1 MKIWMISLLIILIV
15 VGAILLFSS
24 FYVLDQTQQAVVLR
38 FGKIV
43 AVETEP
49 GLHFKQPFV
58 DNVVRFD
65 KRILLYDIEPEK
77 IIAADKKTLVIDT
90 YVLWRI
96 KDAEAFIKSL
106 KSVKLALPRIDD
118 VVYSHVRN
126 IFAKANFDEI
136 ISEKREDLLRE
147 VTALSREDLKDFGI
161 EVVDVRV
168 KHADLPAENEKAVY
182 ERMKAERYS
191 IAAQIR
197 AEGEKEARKIRAE
210 ADKTAKVLIAEAQS
224 KAEGNRR
231 SKRGE
236 DLRGGVFK
244 RQGLLRILENDGGL
258 QIHRERNSHNWRR
271 TRCTEI
277 PQNEVRESSLT
288 SFSESY
294 SR

>member
-1 MKIWMISLLIILIV
+1 MKVWVWALVIIFVIA
-15 VGAILLFSS
+15 GAILLFSS

-43 AVETEP
+43 SVETEP

-58 DNVVRFD
+58 DNVARFD

-77 IIAADKKTLVIDT
+77 IIATDKKTLVIDT

-96 KDAEAFIKSL
+96 KDPETFIKSL

-126 IFAKANFDEI
+126 IFAKVNFDEI
-136 ISEKREDLLRE
+136 ISEKREDLLKE
-147 VTALSREDLKDFGI
+147 VTELSREDLKDFGI

-182 ERMKAERYS
+182 DRMKAERYS

-210 ADKTAKVLIAEAQS
+210 ADKTAKILLAEAQS
-224 KAEGNRR
+224 KAEQIKGTGEASAVKIYAEVFSKDKDFYEFWRTMEVYR
-231 SKRGE
+231 SVE
-236 DLRGGVFK
+236 GGVLIVGDELDALK
-244 RQGLLRILENDGGL
+244 YLKSQ
-258 QIHRERNSHNWRR
+258 
-271 TRCTEI
+271 
-277 PQNEVRESSLT
+277 
-288 SFSESY
+288 
-294 SR
+294 

>member
-1 MKIWMISLLIILIV
+1 MKIWMLSLLIILIV
-15 VGAILLFSS
+15 AGAILLFSS

-43 AVETEP
+43 AVETKP

-96 KDAEAFIKSL
+96 KNAEAFIKSL

-136 ISEKREDLLRE
+136 ISEKRENLLRE

-168 KHADLPAENEKAVY
+168 KHADLPSENEKAVY

-197 AEGEKEARKIRAE
+197 AEGEKEAKTIRAE
-210 ADKTAKVLIAEAQS
+210 ADKTAKILIAEAQS
-224 KAEGNRR
+224 KAEQIKGTGEASAVKIYAEVFSKDKDFYEFWRTMEVYR
-231 SKRGE
+231 SIEKG
-236 DLRGGVFK
+236 
-244 RQGLLRILENDGGL
+244 ILIIGDELDAL
-258 QIHRERNSHNWRR
+258 KYLK
-271 TRCTEI
+271 TK
-277 PQNEVRESSLT
+277 
-288 SFSESY
+288 
-294 SR
+294 

>member
-1 MKIWMISLLIILIV
+1 MISLLIILIV

-224 KAEGNRR
+224 KAEQIKGTGEASAVKIYAEVFSKDKDFYEFWRTMEVYR
-231 SKRGE
+231 SIEKG
-236 DLRGGVFK
+236 
-244 RQGLLRILENDGGL
+244 ILIIGDELDAL
-258 QIHRERNSHNWRR
+258 KYLK
-271 TRCTEI
+271 TK
-277 PQNEVRESSLT
+277 
-288 SFSESY
+288 
-294 SR
+294 

>member
-1 MKIWMISLLIILIV
+1 
-15 VGAILLFSS
+15 
-24 FYVLDQTQQAVVLR
+24 
-38 FGKIV
+38 
-43 AVETEP
+43 
-49 GLHFKQPFV
+49 
-58 DNVVRFD
+58 
-65 KRILLYDIEPEK
+65 
-77 IIAADKKTLVIDT
+77 LVIDT

-224 KAEGNRR
+224 KAEQIKGTGEASAVKIYAEVFSKDKDFYEFWRTMEVYR
-231 SKRGE
+231 SIEKG
-236 DLRGGVFK
+236 
-244 RQGLLRILENDGGL
+244 ILIIGDELDAL
-258 QIHRERNSHNWRR
+258 KYLK
-271 TRCTEI
+271 TK
-277 PQNEVRESSLT
+277 
-288 SFSESY
+288 
-294 SR
+294 

>member
-1 MKIWMISLLIILIV
+1 MKIWMLSLLIILIV

-224 KAEGNRR
+224 KAEQIKGTGEASAVKIYAEVFSKDKDFYEFWRTMEVYR
-231 SKRGE
+231 SIEKGILIIGDELDALKYLKTKRGN
-236 DLRGGVFK
+236 L
-244 RQGLLRILENDGGL
+244 
-258 QIHRERNSHNWRR
+258 
-271 TRCTEI
+271 
-277 PQNEVRESSLT
+277 PSLH
-288 SFSESY
+288 F
-294 SR
+294 

>member
-1 MKIWMISLLIILIV
+1 M
-15 VGAILLFSS
+15 
-24 FYVLDQTQQAVVLR
+24 VLR

-224 KAEGNRR
+224 KAEQIKGTGEASAVKIYAEVFSKDKDFYEFWRTMEVYR
-231 SKRGE
+231 SIEKG
-236 DLRGGVFK
+236 
-244 RQGLLRILENDGGL
+244 ILIIGDELDAL
-258 QIHRERNSHNWRR
+258 KYLK
-271 TRCTEI
+271 TK
-277 PQNEVRESSLT
+277 
-288 SFSESY
+288 
-294 SR
+294 

>member
-168 KHADLPAENEKAVY
+168 KHADRPAENEKAVY

-224 KAEGNRR
+224 KAEQIKGTGEASAVKIYAEVFSKDKDFYEFWRTMEVYR
-231 SKRGE
+231 SIEKG
-236 DLRGGVFK
+236 
-244 RQGLLRILENDGGL
+244 ILIIGDELDAL
-258 QIHRERNSHNWRR
+258 KYLK
-271 TRCTEI
+271 TK
-277 PQNEVRESSLT
+277 
-288 SFSESY
+288 
-294 SR
+294 

>member
-1 MKIWMISLLIILIV
+1 MKVWVLSLLIVLIV
-15 VGAILLFSS
+15 IGVILASS
-24 FYVLDQTQQAVVLR
+24 AFYVLDQTQQAVVLR

-49 GLHFKQPFV
+49 GVHFKQPFV

-90 YVLWRI
+90 YVLWKI
-96 KDAEAFIKSL
+96 KDPEAFIRSL
-106 KSVKLALPRIDD
+106 KNVNLALPRIDD

-136 ISEKREDLLRE
+136 ISEKREDLLKK
-147 VTALSREDLKDFGI
+147 VTELSREDLKEFGI

-168 KHADLPAENEKAVY
+168 KHADLPEENEAAVY
-182 ERMKAERYS
+182 ERMRAERYS

-224 KAEGNRR
+224 KAEQIKGTGEASAVKIYAEIF
-231 SKRGE
+231 SKDKDFYEFWRTMEVYKSIEGGILLVGDE
-236 DLRGGVFK
+236 LDALRYLISK
-244 RQGLLRILENDGGL
+244 
-258 QIHRERNSHNWRR
+258 
-271 TRCTEI
+271 
-277 PQNEVRESSLT
+277 
-288 SFSESY
+288 
-294 SR
+294 

>member
-136 ISEKREDLLRE
+136 ISEKREDLLKE
-147 VTALSREDLKDFGI
+147 VTELSREDLKDFGI

-210 ADKTAKVLIAEAQS
+210 ADKTAKILLAEAQS
-224 KAEGNRR
+224 KAEQIKGTGEASAVKIYAEVF
-231 SKRGE
+231 SKDKDFYEFWRTME
-236 DLRGGVFK
+236 VYRAIEGGI
-244 RQGLLRILENDGGL
+244 LLVGDELDALKYLI
-258 QIHRERNSHNWRR
+258 SK
-271 TRCTEI
+271 
-277 PQNEVRESSLT
+277 
-288 SFSESY
+288 
-294 SR
+294 